1 MDPSTL
7 LSLLYVCGDERATR
21 TELFRGR
28 FAWRKTVMNLTVQAL
43 LTVAAV
49 ARPEVIRFV
58 IEGPFAP
65 KSGLPIEGNRGGR
78 LAPSHL
84 HLDCAHRSDFLMRL
98 LCISP
103 PNLLWRASMGGAGVG
118 RASLEQRRRTRA
130 ASGHDG

>member
-1 MDPSTL
+1 M
-7 LSLLYVCGDERATR
+7 LYVCGDERATR

-28 FAWRKTVMNLTVQAL
+28 FAWRKTAMNLTVQ
-43 LTVAAV
+43 VAAV

-65 KSGLPIEGNRGGR
+65 QLGLPIEAYSGGR

>member
-1 MDPSTL
+1 M

-28 FAWRKTVMNLTVQAL
+28 FAWRKKVMNLTVQAL

-84 HLDCAHRSDFLMRL
+84 HLDCAHRSDFLIRR
-98 LCISP
+98 ISP
-103 PNLLWRASMGGAGVG
+103 PNLLSRASMGGGGVA
-118 RASLEQRRRTRA
+118 RAFLEQRRRTRA